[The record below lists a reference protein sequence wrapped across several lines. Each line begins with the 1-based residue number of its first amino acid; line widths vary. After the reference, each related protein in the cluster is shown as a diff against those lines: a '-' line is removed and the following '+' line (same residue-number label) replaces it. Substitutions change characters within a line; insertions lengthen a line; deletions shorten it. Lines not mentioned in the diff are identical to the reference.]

1 MHYTT
6 EQDPMNYTFLL
17 LKHCAWWTVAAKHDG
32 RGKSNDREFGSD
44 AWFPQALSDAL
55 SNESDLVVA

>member
-1 MHYTT
+1 
-6 EQDPMNYTFLL
+6 MNYTFLL

-44 AWFPQALSDAL
+44 AWFLQALSDAL